1 MSKQRWEAASSS
13 TSQKATSHA
22 AADTA
27 SYRRAKSKQ
36 QALVAPRNTTPT
48 SKKLLNFPGQ
58 STSSTVRG
66 YATQKQATT
75 YIHRKDALDVNKVRR
90 DFPILDRL
98 VNGKPLAYLDSA
110 ATAQKPRQV
119 IDELDRFY
127 SEYNANVHRG
137 VYRISEEA
145 TVAYEEARAKI
156 ARLINASSPNEIVFV
171 RGTTEAIN
179 LVAQSW
185 GRANIDLGDG
195 IILTEMEHHSN
206 IVPWQLLARQIGAHL
221 KYVGLTDDG
230 FLVHE
235 DFRQHLES
243 GGAKLLAITHISNVL
258 GTINPVREYIREAHK
273 QGSKVL
279 IDAAQSVPHMPVDV
293 QDLDCDFLAFSGH
306 KMCGPTGIGVLY
318 AKKSILE
325 EMPPYH
331 GGGEMIKEVHLYE
344 STWRD
349 PPYRFEAGTTNVA
362 GAIGLGRAVDYLSDL
377 GLRKIQSHDRELTK
391 YAHDRLNRIK
401 GIEIYGPGNPETKA
415 GVISFNLGDIHAHDM
430 ASLLDEDG
438 IAVRSGHHCAQPLME
453 RLGVSSTTRASMY
466 LYNTEE
472 EIDRLTVSI
481 ERAGKVF
488 KV

>member
-1 MSKQRWEAASSS
+1 MLE
-13 TSQKATSHA
+13 
-22 AADTA
+22 
-27 SYRRAKSKQ
+27 
-36 QALVAPRNTTPT
+36 APRNITPT
-48 SKKLLNFPGQ
+48 SKKFLNFPGQ
-58 STSSTVRG
+58 LASSTVRG

-75 YIHRKDALDVNKVRR
+75 YVHGKTIYDVRQVRQ
-90 DFPILDRL
+90 DFPILERL
-98 VNGKPLAYLDSA
+98 VKGKPLAYLDSA
-110 ATAQKPRQV
+110 ATAQKPKQV
-119 IDELDRFY
+119 IDELTRFY
-127 SEYNANVHRG
+127 TTYNANVHRG
-137 VYRISEEA
+137 VYQISEEA

-185 GRANIDLGDG
+185 GRANIQLGDG

-206 IVPWQLLARQIGAHL
+206 IVPWQLLAQQKGAHL

-243 GGAKLLAITHISNVL
+243 GGAKLLAITHVSNVL
-258 GTINPVREYIREAHK
+258 GTINPIREYIREAHK

-318 AKKSILE
+318 AKKSVLE

-331 GGGEMIKEVHLYE
+331 GGGEMIREVHLYE

-349 PPYRFEAGTTNVA
+349 PPYRLEAGTTNIA

-391 YAHDRLNRIK
+391 YAHERLKRTK
-401 GIEIYGPGNPETKA
+401 GLEIYGPENPETKA

-466 LYNTEE
+466 IYNTEE
-472 EIDRLTVSI
+472 EIDRLAESI
-481 ERAGKVF
+481 ERAGRVF